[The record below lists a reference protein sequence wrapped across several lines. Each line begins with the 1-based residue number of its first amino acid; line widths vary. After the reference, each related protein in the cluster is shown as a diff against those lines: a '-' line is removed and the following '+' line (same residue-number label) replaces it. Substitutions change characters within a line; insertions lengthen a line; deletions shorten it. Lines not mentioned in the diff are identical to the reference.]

1 MDDISSHNGWV
12 NGAGQKAILVA
23 LGVVVALG
31 VLGASFAHETSVQ
44 ILGFCSLVTVAL
56 LGMLQQRGS
65 AARAEQQMDRVET
78 RAVTTAANVDQ
89 VKDVLAE
96 KTAAT
101 DDKLHKIYTLV
112 NHSMSVVLKDRA
124 ADRELIATLRGT
136 DEDKEAAKAAREA
149 SNIHEAKQAEV
160 DAVKAAA
167 ASGVIKSGDNVTIT
181 SKE

>member
-1 MDDISSHNGWV
+1 MDDISGRNGWA

-78 RAVTTAANVDQ
+78 RAVTTASNVEK
-89 VKDVLAE
+89 VKDVLAT
-96 KTAAT
+96 KTDT
-101 DDKLHKIYTLV
+101 FDHKLDAIHVLV
-112 NHSMSVVLKDRA
+112 NNSMSVVLKDRA
-124 ADRELIATLRGT
+124 ADRALIASLRGT
-136 DEDKEAAKAAREA
+136 DEDKQAALAARQA
-149 SNIHEAKQAEV
+149 SDAHEAKQAEV
-160 DAVKAAA
+160 DAVKAAVA
-167 ASGVIKSGDNVTIT
+167 TGVIKSGDNVTIT